1 MSQPYLG
8 EIRMF
13 AGNFAPRYNAYCAGQ
28 LMGIQQNSA
37 LFSLLGTYY
46 GGDGTTTFALPD
58 FRGRIP
64 VSMGQGGGLSNYNI
78 GEQTGTESVTL
89 NLNQMPMHNHMM
101 LASSAAGNQSNPI
114 GNMPATLQ
122 PPLGAFWV
130 PPDKTAAPAVAMDA
144 NAISYVGGSLPHENR
159 MPALAISFII
169 ALKGVFPSRN

>member
-28 LMGIQQNSA
+28 LMSIQQNSA

-64 VSMGQGGGLSNYNI
+64 VSMGQGNALSNYNI
-78 GEQTGTESVTL
+78 GQQTGTESVTIVTG
-89 NLNQMPMHNHMM
+89 QMPMHNHMM
-101 LASSAAGNQSNPI
+101 MVSSSPGNLSNPV

-122 PPLGAFWV
+122 APLGAFWV
-130 PPDKTAAPAVAMDA
+130 PPDKAAAPAVAMDPA
-144 NAISYVGGSLPHENR
+144 AISMVGNNLPHENR
-159 MPALAISFII
+159 MPAMAISIII
-169 ALKGVFPSRN
+169 ALNGVFPSRN